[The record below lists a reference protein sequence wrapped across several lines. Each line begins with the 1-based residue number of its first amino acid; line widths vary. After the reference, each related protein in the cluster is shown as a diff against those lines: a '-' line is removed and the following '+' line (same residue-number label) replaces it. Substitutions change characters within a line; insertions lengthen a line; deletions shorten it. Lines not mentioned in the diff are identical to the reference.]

1 MLSIS
6 SISLTAE
13 QISGNSSGIAMLVPP
28 VSLGYE
34 YINGKA
40 TDTIS
45 HIKYTAVFPDNQYEK
60 VVIKVKGNKPLIT
73 NEQILQ
79 KGGSIKVIFKN
90 LTGRFYRT
98 KSGEYALSASADSV
112 EVQS

>member
-1 MLSIS
+1 MKVTDFL
-6 SISLTAE
+6 LTPE
-13 QISGNSSGIAMLVPP
+13 QISGNTSGTAILVPP

-60 VVIKVKGNKPLIT
+60 VVIKVKGNKPIIT
-73 NEQILQ
+73 TEQIQQ
-79 KGGSIKVIFKN
+79 KGGSVKVTFKN

-98 KSGEYALSASADSV
+98 SSGDYALTVSADSM
-112 EVQS
+112 EVQA